1 MQYSSKMKM
10 RTIPVL
16 LEHYRQHP
24 SGPPPQRFS
33 LGFAAYLLFMK
44 GVKKEHDKYWG
55 QSRGEPYPINDDKA
69 AIYYELWQKH
79 TANEVV
85 NIVLKDHDLW
95 GADLSLLKGLAE
107 SVLEKLN
114 ALIKDGAAAALT
126 DLILIHKKNSL

>member
-1 MQYSSKMKM
+1 
-10 RTIPVL
+10 
-16 LEHYRQHP
+16 
-24 SGPPPQRFS
+24 
-33 LGFAAYLLFMK
+33 MK

-55 QSRGEPYPINDDKA
+55 QSRGELYPINDDKA
-69 AIYYELWQKH
+69 AIYYEIWQNH

-85 NIVLKDHDLW
+85 NIVLKDQDLW

-107 SVLEKLN
+107 SVREKLN